1 MPINRP
7 LLTDSDFQEAIDR
20 KLPVRVFEDDHLV
33 NAGATVVRFTD
44 FDVVLQ
50 SRVSDLTYYSRKSC
64 QFYEVRP

>member
-7 LLTDSDFQEAIDR
+7 LLTDNDFQEAIER

-33 NAGATVVRFTD
+33 NSGATVVRFTD